1 MFPAP
6 QMGIVCPKMR
16 KIKVYGFEETS
27 HISYVNK
34 KSRHFKHRPLI
45 FIAFYLTS
53 ESATPTL
60 EWLFL

>member
-53 ESATPTL
+53 ESA
-60 EWLFL
+60 